1 MFRRGRR
8 HEAIPMEQSSK
19 GVDAQPFWLAEQVEG
34 PGRVRAAS
42 RVTLLRE
49 DPPPWLA
56 EQQLWQWHRGR
67 GAVSSALPGVSTQ
80 DVLDALGASFSP
92 VELDW
97 ELVGVTFVHA
107 IEVTPDPDPAGELVL
122 VEDPSSV
129 EEERP
134 APPARALRV
143 VHGLGAAVARKRRR
157 KWLREHDE
165 IMAVVRDLSWEGYLS
180 LVADIFRREGYEVFM
195 GEGPD
200 GDVIDMEV
208 LKGAERMLVN
218 CQLRGLTQID
228 VAPLAE
234 MAEVAKRNG
243 ADGAFVI
250 TDGDFAPESWTLA
263 DEEALVLIDRD
274 GLLGLVLDFT
284 MGIKRKKR
292 LGARLARLF
301 SVLQPSARQRAS

>member
-1 MFRRGRR
+1 
-8 HEAIPMEQSSK
+8 MEQSSK
-19 GVDAQPFWLAEQVEG
+19 GVDAQPFWLAAQVEG
-34 PGRVRAAS
+34 PERVRAAP

-49 DPPPWLA
+49 DAPPWLA

-67 GAVSSALPGVSTQ
+67 RAVSSALPGVSTQ

-107 IEVTPDPDPAGELVL
+107 IEVASDPDSAGDVVL
-122 VEDPSSV
+122 VEEATST
-129 EEERP
+129 EEVQ
-134 APPARALRV
+134 PARPDRAQRV

-157 KWLREHDE
+157 KWLREHDQ

-208 LKGAERMLVN
+208 VKGAERMVVN

-250 TDGDFAPESWTLA
+250 SDGDFAPESWALA

-284 MGIKRKKR
+284 MGIERKRR

-301 SVLQPSARQRAS
+301 SALQPSARQRAS

>member
-1 MFRRGRR
+1 
-8 HEAIPMEQSSK
+8 MEQSSK
-19 GVDAQPFWLAEQVEG
+19 GVDAQPFWLAGQVEG
-34 PGRVRAAS
+34 PERVRAAP

-49 DPPPWLA
+49 DPPPWLG

-67 GAVSSALPGVSTQ
+67 GAIASALPGVSTQ

-92 VELDW
+92 LELDW

-107 IEVTPDPDPAGELVL
+107 IEIPPEPEMAVDGVL
-122 VEDPSSV
+122 VEELPSLNQAL
-129 EEERP
+129 P
-134 APPARALRV
+134 ALPDRALRV
-143 VHGLGAAVARKRRR
+143 VHGLGAAVARKKRR

-180 LVADIFRREGYEVFM
+180 LVADIFRHEGYEVFM

-208 LKGAERMLVN
+208 LKGAERMVVN
-218 CQLRGLTQID
+218 CQLRGLTHID

-250 TDGDFAPESWTLA
+250 TDGDFAPESWSLA
-263 DEEALVLIDRD
+263 DEEAVVLIDRD

-284 MGIKRKKR
+284 MGIERKKR

-301 SVLQPSARQRAS
+301 RQRAS